1 MPMPM
6 KTTSLTLLFLLFL
19 GGAALAQF
27 ETQTSSKG
35 VRLDNPLTQR
45 WQVGVKITAVGGPC
59 AGLRGSIPVPTDW
72 PEQEVRIE
80 AEEISTQVRSV
91 RYRDLGGLRQ
101 MQYSIPQ
108 LPPGEVATALVT
120 FEIIR
125 HAMLPPDDTA
135 EYQLS
140 KNPPPPI
147 RLNLAASPSIEC
159 RHPTIRSKAKE
170 LVPDDLPAW
179 KQVETL
185 YDWVRDNTK
194 LQEDLFK
201 GAVATLRD
209 GSGNR
214 DDLTSLFIALCR
226 AHGVPARTV
235 FVPDNCYAEFYL
247 EDSGGAGHWFPCQV
261 AGTREFGGMSGHRPI
276 LQKGDNIRVPDE
288 QKDPQRFVPEF
299 LTGQGGRAGRPQV
312 EFVRKLLPAK

>member
-1 MPMPM
+1 MIMPI
-6 KTTSLTLLFLLFL
+6 KTVCCTLLFLLLL
-19 GGAALAQF
+19 GGAAAAQL
-27 ETQTSSKG
+27 QTPTPGGGIRFDKP
-35 VRLDNPLTQR
+35 VTQR
-45 WQVGVKITAVGGPC
+45 WQVGVKISALGGPC

-72 PEQEVRIE
+72 PEQEVRIV
-80 AEEISTQVRSV
+80 EEEVSPLVRSM

-108 LPPGEVATALVT
+108 LPPGELATALVT
-120 FEIIR
+120 FEIVR
-125 HAMLPPDDTA
+125 HAILPPDETA
-135 EYQLS
+135 TFQIP
-140 KNPPPPI
+140 KNPPPPV

-159 RHPTIRSKAKE
+159 RHPSIRNKAKE
-170 LVPDDLPAW
+170 LVEADASAW
-179 KQVETL
+179 DQVEAL
-185 YDWVRDNTK
+185 YDWVRDNVTFQDGR
-194 LQEDLFK
+194 LK

-214 DDLTSLFIALCR
+214 DDLTCLFIALCR
-226 AHGVPARTV
+226 AIGVPARTV

-247 EDSGGAGHWFPCQV
+247 QQADGEGFWFPCQV
-261 AGTREFGGMSGHRPI
+261 AGTREFGGMSDQRPI

-312 EFVRKLLPAK
+312 EFVRKLLPAD